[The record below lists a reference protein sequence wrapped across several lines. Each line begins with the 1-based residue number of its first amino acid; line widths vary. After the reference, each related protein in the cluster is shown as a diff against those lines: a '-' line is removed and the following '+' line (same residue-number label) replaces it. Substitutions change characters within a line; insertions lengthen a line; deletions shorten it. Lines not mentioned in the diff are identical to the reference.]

1 MIQIGGFVHKLYV
14 GKTQEEG
21 KYAIYIYSPAT
32 NKASAAIIK
41 K

>member
-14 GKTQEEG
+14 GKTQEKG
-21 KYAIYIYSPAT
+21 KIAHLYLYPT
-32 NKASAAIIK
+32 NNAKESSYNK